1 MIRLL
6 NDKEIQTYIAD
17 DVVRPHLSA
26 EYRNTQGRHVWGL
39 FEDKYAEYDEPST
52 APQAIIC
59 VAYTDHIPQN
69 ETELHWYSSAADHTN
84 TGTCAVF
91 YTVWSYSRGSGQT
104 IVNAVAEWIQ
114 ENKPQVQQWVTLSP
128 LTEMAERFHLRNG
141 ATLVNRYDTCQVFEY
156 THQLVEEVA

>member
-6 NDKEIQTYIAD
+6 NDKEIQTYITD

-114 ENKPQVQQWVTLSP
+114 QNKPQVQQWVTLSP
-128 LTEMAERFHLRNG
+128 LTEMAERFHIKNG
-141 ATLVNRYDTCQVFEY
+141 ARLIFKGDTCQNFEY
-156 THQLVEEVA
+156 